1 MLFVAVQVTFCMV
14 LHLSFS
20 WTVTIVFHD
29 ALCNVNLGLSHYGE
43 NTDWG
48 WLWTRCWGRFGPTVK
63 EVTECWWKMHE
74 NEHHDLYSL
83 PNMDDK
89 IQVAEMCG
97 VCVKWKRSEIHMR
110 FWLENV
116 KERKSL
122 EEPVADLRILKW
134 ILRNW
139 HKRLWAARIH
149 VVQEREKWRSL
160 VTTVTKFW
168 FPQKPAEKLFTGFA
182 WGISWS

>member
-1 MLFVAVQVTFCMV
+1 
-14 LHLSFS
+14 
-20 WTVTIVFHD
+20 
-29 ALCNVNLGLSHYGE
+29 
-43 NTDWG
+43 
-48 WLWTRCWGRFGPTVK
+48 
-63 EVTECWWKMHE
+63 
-74 NEHHDLYSL
+74 
-83 PNMDDK
+83 
-89 IQVAEMCG
+89 
-97 VCVKWKRSEIHMR
+97 
-110 FWLENV
+110 LENV

-182 WGISWS
+182 

>member
-1 MLFVAVQVTFCMV
+1 MV

-20 WTVTIVFHD
+20 WTVTIVFHVP
-29 ALCNVNLGLSHYGE
+29 LCGANLGLSHYGE

-48 WLWTRCWGRFGPTVK
+48 WLYTRCWGRFGPTMK
-63 EVTECWWKMHE
+63 EVTECWRKMHE
-74 NEHHDLYSL
+74 NEHHDLHPL

-97 VCVKWKRSEIHMR
+97 ACVTHKRREKHMQ

-122 EEPVADLRILKW
+122 GRASCWRKNIKMDLK
-134 ILRNW
+134 
-139 HKRLWAARIH
+139 KMAQEVVDCIH
-149 VVQEREKWRSL
+149 LVQDSNEWQSF
-160 VTTVTKFW
+160 VIMVPKFW
-168 FPQKPAEKLFTGFA
+168 FPQN
-182 WGISWS
+182 